1 MLIKSELY
9 KMLKSKKSIF
19 FIVLMILIPFID
31 LLSNTLN
38 VYRDYWLNKEEYV
51 HGIVSSMKLNPAMG
65 SFLSGSSHGHISQML
80 LIWIMPI
87 YLMIIYSDTYISEV
101 KYGYNNIVFTKS
113 DRRKIVRQRFVISFA
128 LGFAVSFVGLFL
140 NYIISNIVFYGGT
153 DMHGLE
159 YAEYESGFI
168 ALCLGNPNIA
178 YLFYVI
184 VYCLIAGGCGI
195 ICTGISFVIP
205 NYKIAYPLVFFI
217 WIVQIIAPFSLTY
230 AMQPFIEY
238 DLNYIIPSVLI
249 YAFIV
254 AAVGVVSYN
263 FKVRCDEI

>member
-31 LLSNTLN
+31 LISNILN
-38 VYRDYWLNKEEYV
+38 VYLDYWLNKEAYIDWFV
-51 HGIVSSMKLNPAMG
+51 PSMRLNPAMG

-128 LGFAVSFVGLFL
+128 LGFAVSFVGLFF
-140 NYIISNIVFYGGT
+140 II
-153 DMHGLE
+153 
-159 YAEYESGFI
+159 
-168 ALCLGNPNIA
+168 
-178 YLFYVI
+178 
-184 VYCLIAGGCGI
+184 
-195 ICTGISFVIP
+195 
-205 NYKIAYPLVFFI
+205 
-217 WIVQIIAPFSLTY
+217 
-230 AMQPFIEY
+230 
-238 DLNYIIPSVLI
+238 
-249 YAFIV
+249 
-254 AAVGVVSYN
+254 
-263 FKVRCDEI
+263 